1 MTAQVETLAYTNA
14 APFSG
19 GLGVS
24 VDNKMSP
31 EEMLTAAKIDWTVSK
46 RKIFF
51 MDKANHSQE
60 VKDRMCLVRDSD
72 ERPLT
77 ITGTTWKPVQNIE
90 AVSFFKKFVATG
102 HMSMEHMG
110 SLVGGKYI
118 WALAN
123 INRAFTLGKD
133 DEVKGYLLLMQP
145 HQQGKAMVIQSLD
158 RRTWCWNTLT
168 RKLTAKGEGAF
179 RMSHSIAFDEG
190 TKERAELAL
199 KLAVRNFDEL
209 KQQATL
215 LSKKKVTEKQ
225 VENYFFDVLKFDP
238 KEAVKQEKE
247 EPRMLAHLRTALLEA
262 PGQQLPSALG
272 TLWGAVNAVTYVIDH
287 ETGRDRGAS
296 LRSAWFGTKANLK
309 SRALELA
316 LARAK

>member
-1 MTAQVETLAYTNA
+1 MTAQVETMAHA
-14 APFSG
+14 GEAPFHG

-31 EEMLTAAKIDWTVSK
+31 EEMLKAAKIDWTVSK
-46 RKIFF
+46 RRLFF
-51 MDKANHSQE
+51 MDKSNHSQE

-77 ITGTTWKPVQNIE
+77 ITGTTWKPVQNLE
-90 AVSFFKKFVATG
+90 AVGFFKKFVAAG

-110 SLVGGKYI
+110 SLSGGKYI

-123 INRAFTLGKD
+123 INKSFILGKE

-145 HQQGKAMVIQSLD
+145 HEQGKAMVIQSLD

-168 RKLTAKGEGAF
+168 RKLSAKGEGTF
-179 RMSHSIAFDEG
+179 RMPHSIAFDDT
-190 TKERAELAL
+190 TKQTAELAL
-199 KLAVRNFDEL
+199 KLAVKNFDTM

-215 LSKKKVTEKQ
+215 LAKHKITDKVAES
-225 VENYFFDVLKFDP
+225 FFCKVLKFDP
-238 KEAVKQEKE
+238 KDAVKEKNE
-247 EPRMLAHLRTALLEA
+247 EPRMLAHLRSAFVNA
-262 PGQQLPSALG
+262 PGQQLESAKG
-272 TLWGAVNAVTYVIDH
+272 TLWGALNAVTFVVDH
-287 ETGRDRGAS
+287 ETGRKRDAA
-296 LRSAWFGTKANLK
+296 LWSAWFGTKANLK

-316 LARAK
+316 LERAK